1 MYNIK
6 TGEDKNMKRKTAFTF
21 RLNCILKRCKDE
33 GKWDLLSR
41 LAYKY
46 SIVINGDK
54 YYDF

>member
-33 GKWDLLSR
+33 GMWDLLSR

-46 SIVINGDK
+46 SIVITGDSS
-54 YYDF
+54 YD

>member
-1 MYNIK
+1 M
-6 TGEDKNMKRKTAFTF
+6 TRQTEFTY

-46 SIVINGDK
+46 SIVITGDK
-54 YYDF
+54 YYD